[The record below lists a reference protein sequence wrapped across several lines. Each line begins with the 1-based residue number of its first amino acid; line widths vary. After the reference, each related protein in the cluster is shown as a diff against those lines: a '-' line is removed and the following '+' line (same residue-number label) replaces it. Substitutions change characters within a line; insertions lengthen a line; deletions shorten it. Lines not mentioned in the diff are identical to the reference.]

1 MAQVGRAGM
10 IGRVGLVGR
19 AGMIGQAG
27 LIGRSRPGCRR
38 GLSIAL
44 RYDASWF
51 VGLGGGDVAW
61 WAPVPALR

>member
-10 IGRVGLVGR
+10 IGRVELAGLAGLV
-19 AGMIGQAG
+19 G
-27 LIGRSRPGCRR
+27 LIGRSRPGRQR
-38 GLSIAL
+38 GLSIGL